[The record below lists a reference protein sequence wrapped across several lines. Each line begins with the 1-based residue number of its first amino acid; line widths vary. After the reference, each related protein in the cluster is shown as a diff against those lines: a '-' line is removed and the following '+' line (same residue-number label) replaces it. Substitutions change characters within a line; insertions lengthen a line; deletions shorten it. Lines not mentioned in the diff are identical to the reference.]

1 MEIKSIKTAAQ
12 INKEARYARI
22 CNLYKELSENFG
34 QYAPT
39 RRVKVIAE
47 REKKLPDGITTPV
60 GIMNVL
66 RRFDLWHPRDYVY
79 NNNGNTENFD
89 DSIER

>member
-1 MEIKSIKTAAQ
+1 MEIKTAAQ
-12 INKEARYARI
+12 LKKEARCARI
-22 CNLYKELSENFG
+22 CNLYKELTEKFG

-47 REKKLPDGITTPV
+47 REKELPDGITTPM

-66 RRFDLWHPRDYVY
+66 KRYDLWHPRDYIHNY
-79 NNNGNTENFD
+79 NGNTEIDENND
-89 DSIER
+89 R